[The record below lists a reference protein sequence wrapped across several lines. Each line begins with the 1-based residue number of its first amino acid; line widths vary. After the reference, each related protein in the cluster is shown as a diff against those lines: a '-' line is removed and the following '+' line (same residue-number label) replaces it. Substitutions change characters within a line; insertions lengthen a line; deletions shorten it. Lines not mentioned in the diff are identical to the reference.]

1 MNGAL
6 VTREIRE
13 LCGRP
18 FHYMGGLQILKLK
31 PNALHTALNFCS
43 SRSSLHLLPY
53 MFLTVS
59 KATARSSRLES
70 RKHSIYVSSQLM
82 SA

>member
-1 MNGAL
+1 MASQHRSSNSN
-6 VTREIRE
+6 
-13 LCGRP
+13 
-18 FHYMGGLQILKLK
+18 

-59 KATARSSRLES
+59 KATAKSSRLEVENTLLMISS
-70 RKHSIYVSSQLM
+70 RLI